1 MLQKSKIDNKLLLI
15 KNDWFNDVISWYREN
30 KRNLPWRKK
39 KNQNFYSIWLS
50 EIMLQQTNVNTVIPY
65 YNKFKK

>member
-39 KNQNFYSIWLS
+39 KS
-50 EIMLQQTNVNTVIPY
+50 ELLQYLV
-65 YNKFKK
+65 K